1 MTTPDDDLQ
10 AGEGVNEGSA
20 DSTQETD
27 GTGVTGELSAASE
40 DGQPK
45 GEYDP
50 SPPVEMGLPTSTT
63 GAGEVGPGQQ
73 LEAGEG

>member
-10 AGEGVNEGSA
+10 AGEGVNESSA
-20 DSTQETD
+20 DASAED
-27 GTGVTGELSAASE
+27 SGRGVAGALAAASE
-40 DGQPK
+40 TGRPQ

-50 SPPVEMGLPTSTT
+50 APPLDTGLPQTR
-63 GAGEVGPGQQ
+63 ADDEQVGPGQE